1 MIGKF
6 EVIKVERNEYNGKF
20 YQQMTL
26 LEKSSHMLQNFP
38 TFSPPEASAP
48 VPTSELKGSVITVA
62 IDKIEWFSN
71 GPRFKGSY
79 ELAEGTNVKKP
90 ASK

>member
-6 EVIKVERNEYNGKF
+6 EVIKVERNEYQGKF

-38 TFSPPEASAP
+38 SFSHAEATAP
-48 VPTSELKGSVITVA
+48 VPTSELKGKLITVV

-71 GPRFKGSY
+71 GPKFKGSY
-79 ELAEGTNVKKP
+79 ELAVDAKKP